1 MEEPT
6 IRKMMTDTQIVDAI
20 ITRCADNTRRGWN
33 DKTSR
38 DEFTGIVKFIVEARK
53 NGEDY
58 GDSDYSLDRILY
70 PEMFHVKE
78 DDYGKS

>member
-33 DKTSR
+33 DKTAR
-38 DEFTGIVKFIVEARK
+38 DEYTGIVKFVVEARK
-53 NGEDY
+53 NG
-58 GDSDYSLDRILY
+58 
-70 PEMFHVKE
+70 
-78 DDYGKS
+78 

>member
-33 DKTSR
+33 DKTAR
-38 DEFTGIVKFIVEARK
+38 DEYTGIVKFIVEARK
-53 NGEDY
+53 NGQDH
-58 GDSDYSLDRILY
+58 GDNSDSLDRILY
-70 PEMFHVKE
+70 PELFSNNK
-78 DDYGKS
+78 